1 MAFDQ
6 TWESE
11 NLACY
16 PGGGTDGIVSDH
28 FDGVQ
33 EQDLLNQCPNRSV
46 PTAKA
51 ARPLRSDEEDL
62 AGVLLRPKGA
72 GHVVG
77 TLPHVTLRGRVGRRV
92 L

>member
-16 PGGGTDGIVSDH
+16 PGGGTDGIVSVH

-33 EQDLLNQCPNRSV
+33 EQDLLNQCPNRLIGAYRKGF
-46 PTAKA
+46 PITAF
-51 ARPLRSDEEDL
+51 
-62 AGVLLRPKGA
+62 G
-72 GHVVG
+72 
-77 TLPHVTLRGRVGRRV
+77 
-92 L
+92 